1 MVGTV
6 ANSLDSMI
14 LSLPGVVRKGSRW
27 KHNTA
32 YIVAGREFA
41 HFHSPREIDVRVTK
55 TVLKA
60 SREELREDSRVKFRP
75 RPSDWVTIT
84 LAGKEDVAFVFTVV
98 ERAWRANGGRKGMS
112 RI

>member
-1 MVGTV
+1 
-6 ANSLDSMI
+6 MI

-27 KHNTA
+27 RHNSA

-41 HFHSPREIDVRVTK
+41 HFHSPGEIDVRVTK

-60 SREELREDSRVKFRP
+60 SREGLSEDPRVKFRP
-75 RPSDWVTIT
+75 GPSDWVTVT
-84 LAGKEDVAFVFTVV
+84 LARKEDVEFVFTVV

-112 RI
+112 KI